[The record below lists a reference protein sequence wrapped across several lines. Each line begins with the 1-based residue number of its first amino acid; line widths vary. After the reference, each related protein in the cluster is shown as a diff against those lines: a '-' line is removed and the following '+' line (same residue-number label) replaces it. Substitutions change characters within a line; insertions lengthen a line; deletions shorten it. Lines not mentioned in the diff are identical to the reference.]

1 MRSAMQEPIQPLNP
15 ADLTNA
21 VPIILEPPAP
31 LKNVPETDA
40 GEMVKLDIS
49 KLPELDAKV
58 NEFVMTILNNPVNT
72 PTFDA
77 KVKAIHQLGNAEI
90 RASAQLSN
98 RMLDRPAKSVDKAL
112 FDSSP
117 IAKSLTQLR
126 GLVEDLD
133 PSKKG
138 LTSSRRKLFGII
150 PMGKKSQDY
159 FRQYESSQSHINA
172 IIESLYNGKDELL
185 KDNASIEQE
194 KVTMWTLM
202 QSLRQYIY
210 IGKKIDERLEA
221 QIDELQ
227 ATDPEKA
234 RIVKEEM
241 LFYVRQKN
249 TDFLTQLAV
258 NIQGYLA
265 LDMIRKNNLELIKG
279 VDRAT
284 TTTISAL
291 RTAVM
296 VAQALNNQKL
306 VLDQINAL
314 NKTTSSLIESTS
326 IMLKRQTAQIHEQ
339 ASNSGV
345 EVEKL
350 QIAFN
355 NIYDTMA
362 AIDTFKVKALDNMKQ
377 TVNVL
382 TQTVDKAQV
391 YLDKAQQKTA
401 LEVAQNLHIDDKKLG
416 EVKI

>member
-1 MRSAMQEPIQPLNP
+1 MQELTPP
-15 ADLTNA
+15 DLTKAPNL
-21 VPIILEPPAP
+21 VLEPPQP
-31 LKNVPETDA
+31 VEQVEKDDA
-40 GEMVKLDIS
+40 NQMVKLDES
-49 KLPELDAKV
+49 KIPELDAKV
-58 NEFVMTILNNPVNT
+58 NEFVMSVLNNPVNT
-72 PTFDA
+72 SSFDEN
-77 KVKAIHQLGNAEI
+77 VRSIHQLGNAEI
-90 RASAQLSN
+90 RASAQMSN
-98 RMLDRPAKSVDKAL
+98 RMLERPAKSLDKSL
-112 FDSSP
+112 FENSP
-117 IAKSLTQLR
+117 IAKSLTELR
-126 GLVEDLD
+126 GIVEDLD
-133 PSKKG
+133 PSKTG
-138 LTSSRRKLFGII
+138 IMSSPRKFLGII
-150 PMGKKSQDY
+150 PIGKKSQDY
-159 FRQYESSQSHINA
+159 FRKYESSQTHINA

-194 KVTMWTLM
+194 KVTMWAMM

-210 IGKKIDERLEA
+210 VGKKIDERLE
-221 QIDELQ
+221 QKIDELKAQ
-227 ATDPEKA
+227 DPEKA

-249 TDFLTQLAV
+249 MDFLTQLAV

-296 VAQALNNQKL
+296 VAQALSNQKL

-326 IMLKRQTAQIHEQ
+326 AMMKRQTAQIHEQ
-339 ASNSGV
+339 ASSSGI

-355 NIYDTMA
+355 NIYDTMD
-362 AIDTFKVKALDNMKQ
+362 AIDSFKLKALDNMKQ

-382 TQTVDKAQV
+382 TQEVDKAQI

-401 LEVAQNLHIDDKKLG
+401 LEMAQNLNIEDKKLG